1 MKMIKLLNFNRF
13 LNHFPARPVFI
24 YAPAAL
30 IVALMLSL
38 CPVVVR
44 GAEEH
49 HHSPDVAQQ
58 PAPASLGVDER
69 IGARLPLEL
78 VFRDES
84 GKAVRLGDLINGPT
98 IILPVYYSCTNVCYS
113 LQWGLARVLP
123 QLKNRPAREYRVISV
138 SFDELETPAQAA
150 RYKKIYL
157 AATKTTF
164 PEDGWRFLTGDGATI
179 RKLTDTA
186 GYHFQRKGQDFIHP
200 VVSLVVSADGSIIR
214 YLYGTSFLAKDLS
227 LALLEAREGTSGAT
241 VRKVME
247 YCFTFD
253 PAQKTYVFNLLRV
266 SATVVIVCVAGFL
279 LFLLLTGK
287 KRRS

>member
-1 MKMIKLLNFNRF
+1 MKRIKPLNLNRF
-13 LNHFPARPVFI
+13 LNLFPAGAVFM

-30 IVALMLSL
+30 IMALTLSL

-58 PAPASLGVDER
+58 AAPTALGVDER
-69 IGARLPLEL
+69 IGSKLPLDL
-78 VFRDES
+78 VFRDET

-179 RKLTDTA
+179 RKLTDAA

-200 VVSLVVSADGSIIR
+200 VVSLVVSVDGSIIR
-214 YLYGTSFLAKDLS
+214 YLYGTTFLAKDLS